1 MLTVNQIY
9 LEIDKSKFNETNG
22 CLKLIWQSL
31 RSYKMVW
38 KILMLIDQNGAFPHA
53 PFFLRH
59 AVYTLH
65 NETLLVHSISYTIRI
80 IRNDGIEPAK
90 KNYLFTICT

>member
-1 MLTVNQIY
+1 
-9 LEIDKSKFNETNG
+9 
-22 CLKLIWQSL
+22 
-31 RSYKMVW
+31 
-38 KILMLIDQNGAFPHA
+38 MLIDQNGAFPHA

-90 KNYLFTICT
+90 KIICLPFARRPKWCVSSS